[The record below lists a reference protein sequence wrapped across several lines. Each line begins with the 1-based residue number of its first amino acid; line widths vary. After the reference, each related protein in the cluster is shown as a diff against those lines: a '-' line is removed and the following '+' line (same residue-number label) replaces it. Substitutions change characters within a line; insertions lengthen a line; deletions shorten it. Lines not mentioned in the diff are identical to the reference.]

1 MANNNYR
8 NGNNGGNNGNGGNG
22 GNHTRNNV
30 DVDYSAPGAITPSNS
45 LNALLNYAMQN
56 QQSNQIVPTRQ
67 TGMQTYEPQQLPSTE
82 HQVYSQPVEVRY
94 VNRPP
99 VTKPIVPSIE
109 IPYTEIWKANRLH
122 PQNSWRYFW
131 YPYYTILTYLASPVG
146 ICITA
151 ALIFLGGLNFML
163 NGSYQGPGYVS
174 KQKIEVIPKQLP
186 QFATPVIDVVE

>member
-8 NGNNGGNNGNGGNG
+8 NSGSGNG
-22 GNHTRNNV
+22 GNHTRNSV

-56 QQSNQIVPTRQ
+56 QQSNQVVPSRQ
-67 TGMQTYEPQQLPSTE
+67 MGVQTYEPQQPTTIE
-82 HQVYSQPVEVRY
+82 QAYAQPVEVRY
-94 VNRPP
+94 VNRPA
-99 VTKPIVPSIE
+99 VTKPRVPSIE
-109 IPYTEIWKANRLH
+109 IPYTEVWKASRLH

-131 YPYYTILTYLASPVG
+131 YPYYTILTYLTSPVG

-151 ALIFLGGLNFML
+151 FLIFLGGLNFML

-186 QFATPVIDVVE
+186 QFATPVVDVVE

>member
-1 MANNNYR
+1 MSNNNYR
-8 NGNNGGNNGNGGNG
+8 NGNSGNG

-30 DVDYSAPGAITPSNS
+30 DVDYSPGAITPTNS
-45 LNALLNYAMQN
+45 LNSLLNYAMQN
-56 QQSNQIVPTRQ
+56 QNQQNQIVPTQPAR
-67 TGMQTYEPQQLPSTE
+67 TQTYEPQHSPSTE

-99 VTKPIVPSIE
+99 VTKPIVPGIE
-109 IPYTEIWKANRLH
+109 IPYTEIWKASRLH
-122 PQNSWRYFW
+122 PQNGMRYFW

-151 ALIFLGGLNFML
+151 FLIFLGGLNFML

-174 KQKIEVIPKQLP
+174 KQKIEVIPRQLP
-186 QFATPVIDVVE
+186 QFATPVVDVVE